1 MKLIGGFICLL
12 AFYSLSVQFS
22 FTSVLWLLFGILLV
36 AIPEVLEMF
45 MRTERFIHRRGNV
58 KK

>member
-1 MKLIGGFICLL
+1 MKLIGGFICFL
-12 AFYSLSVQFS
+12 AFYSLTVQFS
-22 FTSVLWLLFGILLV
+22 FTSVLWLLFGIFIV

-45 MRTERFIHRRGNV
+45 MRTERFIHRSVNV